1 MLIVDLLLESNFT
14 QDWDN
19 RAIRFHD
26 LGVKFGMKLQ
36 KHFSLKVKL
45 LLKKSSERTIAII
58 SSWGYV
64 DLHTLMKDLNLLHL
78 IPILLDITVE
88 K

>member
-14 QDWDN
+14 QDLHH

-36 KHFSLKVKL
+36 KHFVLKVKL
-45 LLKKSSERTIAII
+45 LLKSLQKGLLQLLAHEDMLI
-58 SSWGYV
+58 S
-64 DLHTLMKDLNLLHL
+64 
-78 IPILLDITVE
+78 IP
-88 K
+88 